1 MNPKVYVS
9 PFSINWF
16 FDNRNLIESDPE
28 CGNILLSIWDRTKK
42 QRKTIGVGLHC
53 TAEVFEAC
61 TGVKKLV
68 KSEIRSDIKWRD
80 RTEVLSVRAKERLK
94 ADNDILLRKL
104 NGAMD
109 KAQSLNN
116 FEVCSTI
123 THFKKLFNESV
134 SYYVFEMFDKKI
146 QELKSNGQWKTAELY
161 GTVRKSVSNFRF
173 EKIILGFNKK
183 RFDEVDLQ
191 DISFAEIDI
200 EFLKEYE
207 KWLLNKGST
216 KNGIGIYMTHLR
228 TIYRMGIT
236 KGVVRE
242 SFYPFGKS
250 KYKITKVKNTKEVLD
265 TYDWSL
271 LMKYDTL
278 SPARKKA
285 FEIFKLSYALNGA
298 NTFDI
303 CTILK
308 TDLKKDRIQFYRK
321 KTERKDGN
329 AQRVIHRTDF
339 IDLMITKYGSEAGSP
354 YLFDLLDHKKYK
366 LFAEDTRLQCDA
378 INNRYNKQLKKITKE
393 IGIQSIS
400 MMWARHQ
407 RATNL
412 IDAGAT
418 KEDINT
424 MWGHD
429 DMKTTDA
436 YIHSMPNAQKIKNT
450 TEKLDN
456 ELL

>member
-1 MNPKVYVS
+1 
-9 PFSINWF
+9 
-16 FDNRNLIESDPE
+16 
-28 CGNILLSIWDRTKK
+28 
-42 QRKTIGVGLHC
+42 
-53 TAEVFEAC
+53 
-61 TGVKKLV
+61 
-68 KSEIRSDIKWRD
+68 
-80 RTEVLSVRAKERLK
+80 
-94 ADNDILLRKL
+94 
-104 NGAMD
+104 
-109 KAQSLNN
+109 
-116 FEVCSTI
+116 
-123 THFKKLFNESV
+123 
-134 SYYVFEMFDKKI
+134 
-146 QELKSNGQWKTAELY
+146 
-161 GTVRKSVSNFRF
+161 
-173 EKIILGFNKK
+173 
-183 RFDEVDLQ
+183 
-191 DISFAEIDI
+191 
-200 EFLKEYE
+200 
-207 KWLLNKGST
+207 
-216 KNGIGIYMTHLR
+216 
-228 TIYRMGIT
+228 
-236 KGVVRE
+236 
-242 SFYPFGKS
+242 
-250 KYKITKVKNTKEVLD
+250 
-265 TYDWSL
+265 
-271 LMKYDTL
+271 MKYDTL

-303 CTILK
+303 CTLLK
-308 TDLKKDRIQFYRK
+308 TNLKKDRIQFFRK

-339 IDLMITKYGSEAGSP
+339 IDLMITKYGSESGSP